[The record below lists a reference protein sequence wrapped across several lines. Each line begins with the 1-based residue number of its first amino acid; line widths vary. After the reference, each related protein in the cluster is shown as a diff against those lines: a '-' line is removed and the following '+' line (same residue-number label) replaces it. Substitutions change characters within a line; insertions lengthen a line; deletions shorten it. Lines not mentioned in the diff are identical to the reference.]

1 MARFTALFIFAAAL
15 TACTIS
21 LAPEDILVGDEDF
34 RREGFSALDIQKG
47 DLLPE
52 EVGLRH
58 EWLESDIGP
67 LALTWAQ
74 QSAEHKADRL
84 VVYCMG
90 NMTDR
95 QSDGADYLAGVLPFG
110 DAVIFDYPG
119 YGDSAGPTSLE
130 NIETTL
136 LAVANRARREGYQ
149 DIVVWGHSMG
159 GFLCPRMVEA
169 LGSNVSG
176 VVLEATFNDA
186 SVLSRYALAW
196 YLKPFVRL
204 RIDERF
210 LAYNTAETL
219 RGFDGSVI
227 VLAAGQDEDL
237 PLAALRD
244 LADQLDA
251 ASLNVTY
258 LAFEGAG
265 HYDIAEQPN
274 YISGVRSVLDGR

>member
-1 MARFTALFIFAAAL
+1 MTRFTTLITLLAAL

-21 LAPEDILVGDEDF
+21 VAPEDILVGDEDF
-34 RREGFSALDIQKG
+34 RRTDFQDLDIQNEDK
-47 DLLPE
+47 LPGGAT
-52 EVGLRH
+52 VRH

-74 QSAEHKADRL
+74 QSAERKAERL
-84 VVYCMG
+84 VLYCMG
-90 NMTDR
+90 NTTDR
-95 QSDGADYLAGVLPFG
+95 QSDGADYLAGALPFG
-110 DAVIFDYPG
+110 DVVIFDYPG

-130 NIETTL
+130 TIETTL
-136 LAVANRARREGYQ
+136 SAVAYRASQEGYQ

-159 GFLCPRMVEA
+159 GFLCPQMVTS
-169 LGSNVSG
+169 LGESVEG

-186 SVLSRYALAW
+186 SVLRRYALPS

-219 RGFDGSVI
+219 RGFDGPVT
-227 VLAAGQDEDL
+227 VLAARKDEDL
-237 PLAALRD
+237 PIAALRD
-244 LADQLDA
+244 LAEQLEA

-258 LAFEGAG
+258 LEFEEAG
-265 HYDIAEQPN
+265 HYDIAEQPD
-274 YISGVRSVLDGR
+274 YVSRVRAALSSN